1 MANIYEKIAVI
12 LKNFLYDEITLNIP
26 GIHLALR
33 QDQDTGYAVV
43 TLDETG
49 GTHLSRE
56 QLLHISEQIRD
67 FLRKRSCYHTYF
79 LYLLVTEDDGSMAR
93 LFENFEGVWR
103 ISPGRGQLMV
113 YEHSDSMFQ
122 ILRRPLEE
130 IFAQPQYK
138 YTANTATN
146 TAWHKPVARQLP
158 WCNLAII
165 AINLLVFLYTDFF
178 SFNGDAVLDKGA
190 LGWQEVLVDGQWYRL
205 LTSMFLHIGIDH
217 IFNNMLVLG
226 YVGSILERQIGH
238 LQYGILYLLS
248 GILAGGASMVY
259 NMMQNSG
266 SVSVGASGAIFGT
279 MGAMLYLVIY
289 FHGKAGGY
297 TLRQVAV
304 MAFFGLY
311 GGFTSQGVDNAAH
324 VGGFIAGF
332 GLAALLVFLSRRPL
346 SEKEA

>member
-1 MANIYEKIAVI
+1 MTNIYEKIAVI

-33 QDQDTGYAVV
+33 QDQDTGYAIV
-43 TLDETG
+43 TVDEME
-49 GTHLSRE
+49 GTRLSRE
-56 QLLHISEQIRD
+56 QLLHIAEQIRN
-67 FLRKRSCYHTYF
+67 FLRKRSCYYTHF
-79 LYLLVTEDDGSMAR
+79 LYLLVTEDDSSMAR
-93 LFENFEGVWR
+93 LFGDFEAVWR
-103 ISPGRGQLMV
+103 IAPNRGQLMV

-122 ILRRPLEE
+122 ILRQPLEE
-130 IFAQPQYK
+130 IFALPK
-138 YTANTATN
+138 YTDAPSH
-146 TAWHKPVARQLP
+146 TAWQKPAAIQVP
-158 WCNLAII
+158 WCNLIII

-178 SFNGDAVLDKGA
+178 SFHGEAILDEGA
-190 LGWQEVLVDGQWYRL
+190 LGWQEVLTDGQWYRL
-205 LTSMFLHIGIDH
+205 LTSMFLHIGADH

-248 GILAGGASMVY
+248 GILAGAASMVY
-259 NMMQNSG
+259 NMVQNSS

-279 MGAMLYLVIY
+279 VGAMLYLVIY

-324 VGGFIAGF
+324 IGGFIAGF

-346 SEKEA
+346 HERQS

>member
-1 MANIYEKIAVI
+1 MVNIYEKIAVV
-12 LKNFLYDEITLNIP
+12 LKNFLYNEITLNIP

-33 QDQDTGYAVV
+33 QEQETGYAVV

-49 GTHLSRE
+49 GVCLSRE

-67 FLRKRSCYHTYF
+67 FLRKRSCYHTHF
-79 LYLLVTEDDGSMAR
+79 LYLLVTEDDSSMVR

-103 ISPGRGQLMV
+103 IAPYRGQLMV
-113 YEHSDSMFQ
+113 YEHSDYMFQ
-122 ILRRPLEE
+122 ILRQPLEE
-130 IFAQPQYK
+130 ILAPAK
-138 YTANTATN
+138 YADTASSTVRQNTSGY
-146 TAWHKPVARQLP
+146 QLP
-158 WCNLAII
+158 WCNLTII
-165 AINLLVFLYTDFF
+165 AINLLIFLYTDFF
-178 SFNGDAVLDKGA
+178 SFNGDAILDQGA

-205 LTSMFLHIGIDH
+205 LTSIFLHIGIDH

-226 YVGSILERQIGH
+226 YIGSILERQIGH

-248 GILAGGASMVY
+248 GILAGAASMVY
-259 NMMQNSG
+259 NMMQNSD

-279 MGAMLYLVIY
+279 VGAMLYLVIY

-304 MAFFGLY
+304 IAFFGLY
-311 GGFTSQGVDNAAH
+311 SGFTSQGVDNAAH

-332 GLAALLVFLSRRPL
+332 VLAALLVFLSRRPL
-346 SEKEA
+346 SEKAE